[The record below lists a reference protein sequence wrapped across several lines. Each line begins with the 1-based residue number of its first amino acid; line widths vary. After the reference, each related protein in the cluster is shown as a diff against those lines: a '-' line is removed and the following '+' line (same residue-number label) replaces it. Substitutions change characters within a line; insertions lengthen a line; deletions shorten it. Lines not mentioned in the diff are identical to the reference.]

1 MFYFI
6 DVTIS
11 STHIFNSC
19 VIGNSLLLWNVCH
32 LVESNFLSLTI
43 RLWTFSNF
51 VDSLMQSLIDL
62 SNNMPNFKQRFGS
75 EKLKML
81 FIFFIVYIVVVTPLP
96 VVWCE
101 FEWID
106 NPELKL
112 KTNTH
117 TCRWV
122 QPEISSH

>member
-96 VVWCE
+96 VV
-101 FEWID
+101 
-106 NPELKL
+106 
-112 KTNTH
+112 
-117 TCRWV
+117 
-122 QPEISSH
+122 